1 MPGPAFTPV
10 LPMKMLIAL
19 LFAGLCLITTGAA
32 QDTYTLEV
40 RVLKLRGDK
49 LELSDLTKAIDDST
63 SVVATVAPLTL
74 RPGETVVA
82 DETKPATLRP
92 LSTGMQPRTL
102 PIGTKVAATLR
113 LVTGDAANI
122 RIDLDH
128 ATLANPD
135 ADFPSHT
142 RLLTNIRL
150 PLDSWYF
157 AQGANRESST
167 DSEHVYTAL
176 RLTKS

>member
-1 MPGPAFTPV
+1 
-10 LPMKMLIAL
+10 MKTLIVL
-19 LFAGLCLITTGAA
+19 LFAGLCLTTTAIA
-32 QDTYTLEV
+32 QETFTLEV

-49 LELSDLTKAIDDST
+49 LDPSTLTQALDDANA
-63 SVVATVAPLTL
+63 VVATVAPLTL

-82 DETKPATLRP
+82 DETKLATLRP
-92 LSTGMQPRTL
+92 LAEGMNPREV

-113 LVTGDAANI
+113 LITANAANI

-128 ATLANPD
+128 ATLPD
-135 ADFPSHT
+135 PSAEFPSRT
-142 RLLTNIRL
+142 KLLTNIRL

-157 AQGANRESST
+157 AQGANRETST
-167 DSEHVYTAL
+167 DTEHVFTAL